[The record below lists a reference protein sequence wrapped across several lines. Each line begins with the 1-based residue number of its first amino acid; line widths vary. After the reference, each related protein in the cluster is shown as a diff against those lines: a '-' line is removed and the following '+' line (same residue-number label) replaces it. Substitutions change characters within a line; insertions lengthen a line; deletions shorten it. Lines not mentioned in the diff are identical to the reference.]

1 MKESQITGA
10 ELVIASGDA
19 AELFQFV
26 EEALDV
32 VALTVECLGPAEA
45 LLAPDHVGNVADAA
59 ASLDVVSQAVGVIS
73 LVGDDGCPGAESGQ
87 QGLGPN

>member
-1 MKESQITGA
+1 LKESQITGA

-32 VALTVECLGPAEA
+32 VALTLECLGPAEA

-73 LVGDDGCPGAESGQ
+73 LVGDDGCPRG
-87 QGLGPN
+87 